1 MTGPTYKGMLMQ
13 VSTNITIPPILIT
26 ITIIATFLYYFYD
39 MTLFYVL
46 GGVFITLS
54 VTNLFLVLRRSPR
67 SVVER
72 DSTDAN

>member
-26 ITIIATFLYYFYD
+26 ITIIATFLSYFYD

-46 GGVFITLS
+46 GGVFISLS
-54 VTNLFLVLRRSPR
+54 VTNLFLVLRRSRIVAKP
-67 SVVER
+67 
-72 DSTDAN
+72 DSTAAK

>member
-26 ITIIATFLYYFYD
+26 ITIIATFLSYFYD

-54 VTNLFLVLRRSPR
+54 VTNLFLVLRRSR
-67 SVVER
+67 RIVAEQ

>member
-1 MTGPTYKGMLMQ
+1 MTGPTYKRMLMQ

-26 ITIIATFLYYFYD
+26 ITIIATFLSYFYD